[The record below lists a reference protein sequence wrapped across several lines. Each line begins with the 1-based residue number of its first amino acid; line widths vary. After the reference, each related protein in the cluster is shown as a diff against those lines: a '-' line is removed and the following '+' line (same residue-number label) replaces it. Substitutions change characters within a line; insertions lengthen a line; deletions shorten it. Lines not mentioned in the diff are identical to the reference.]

1 MKSRYARLF
10 VIPMVALALVNAAFA
25 AESTLTTITVS
36 KMDCPSCAKKVAAA
50 LEKVSGVSS
59 VKTDTK
65 SGTAVVTPKKGAG
78 LSPRALW
85 DAVEKVG
92 KQPTKLVGPKGTFTS
107 KPSV

>member
-1 MKSRYARLF
+1 MKSRYAPLF
-10 VIPMVALALVNAAFA
+10 MIPMLALAMVSAASA

-65 SGTAVVTPKKGAG
+65 AGTAIVTPKKGTD

-85 DAVEKVG
+85 EAVEKVS
-92 KQPTKLVGPKGTFTS
+92 KVPTKLVGPKGTFIS